1 MNAIPQTDIEM
12 AVLEAAF
19 SHALEAIVGLP
30 ITDIELTSPRGWPG
44 QEATWTA
51 IPLERPF
58 RGRCWAV
65 APPALAMELVARKWP
80 GLTIDDAS
88 AASLFGDLMADV
100 LNACIKQV
108 RRDAASCMFADH
120 HGYGRVPQPTGDRN
134 SVVLRVAGQ
143 PLFIAVEHEPE
154 VLSMVNQVFPAWA
167 ELAIPA

>member
-1 MNAIPQTDIEM
+1 MNAIPQNEIEL

-30 ITDIELTSPRGWPG
+30 ITESEQASPRGWPG

-58 RGRCWAV
+58 HGRCWAV
-65 APPALAMELVARKWP
+65 APPALATELVARKWP
-80 GLTIDDAS
+80 GMVLDDVA
-88 AASLFGDLMADV
+88 AASLFGDLIADV
-100 LNACIKQV
+100 LNACIKSV

-120 HGYGRVPQPTGDRN
+120 HGLGYVPKPTGERT

-154 VLSMVNQVFPAWA
+154 TLSEINQQFPAWS
-167 ELAIPA
+167 ELALTA